1 MKRSMKLLKLTLQN
15 FKGIKN
21 FVLDTNGES
30 VRVFGDN
37 AVGKTTLF
45 DAFIW
50 LLFDKDSHNKKDF
63 QIKTV
68 DEAGSVVNGLD
79 HDVEAE
85 FLLNG
90 NVLTLKKS
98 YKEKWTK
105 KRGSALSEFS
115 GHTTDHFVDSVPVS
129 QKIFKAKVDEIV
141 DEDIFKL
148 LTSPSYFNEQL
159 KKDDRRNVLMK
170 ICGDI
175 TDQDVISTN
184 QALADLPGILNGRKI
199 EDYRLIIASKRK
211 EINDEL
217 DKIPVRISEVNHNL
231 PDISSLN
238 FEDLRNSIANL
249 RKNID
254 EKELEINRI
263 RHGAEIV
270 EKQKQLREIEGEL
283 LDIKNKHSSANH
295 DKVNVQ
301 QQAYYKLKSEI
312 ESLKYSINNQNQK
325 IEGNQELINRYEQ
338 DTSRLRQEWY
348 QINEKSFEFEHDENC
363 PTCGQSLPEDQIE
376 AAHEKARSNFN
387 LKKSED
393 LERINKSGSSIKEKI
408 EELKQQ
414 NERLRLEVTELE
426 QKIDHK
432 QSHLDG
438 LLTEIKGLK
447 ENVQDVTSLPE
458 YQEKSQRI
466 ELLNADIQQLRMN
479 AQSSIDSIQNQINQY
494 REKVA
499 LLDIDLSKFDVHER
513 SLTRNTELK
522 EQERKLAF
530 QFEKLERELHL
541 TEEFIRTKVNLLE
554 GKINSKFKFA
564 RFKLFRTQ
572 INGGLEE
579 ICETTYKGVPYGS
592 GLNNAAKINVGLDI
606 IQTLSEHYNFSA
618 PIFVDNAEAVTKLI
632 DINTQIISLI
642 VSEKDKE
649 LRIERNENKFEEA
662 V

>member
-1 MKRSMKLLKLTLQN
+1 MKLLKLTLQN